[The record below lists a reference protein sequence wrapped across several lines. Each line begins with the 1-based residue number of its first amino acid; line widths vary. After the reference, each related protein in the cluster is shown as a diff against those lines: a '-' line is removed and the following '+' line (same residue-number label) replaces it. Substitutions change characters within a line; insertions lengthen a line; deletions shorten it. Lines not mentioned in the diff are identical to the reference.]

1 MRETVFRERQEK
13 VAHLDAVSKMI
24 ARVFGLDSYKVF
36 GGIVA
41 DYAQE
46 VFQET
51 YDADLLRLKVDAL
64 RAAQGRIKSE
74 RKTAHRMLDRLE
86 RMGEFYD
93 REFGPD
99 LKPLAKKPPPSTPR
113 VKKPSP

>member
-1 MRETVFRERQEK
+1 MREAVFRERQEK

-24 ARVFGLDSYKVF
+24 AAVFNMDPRKMF
-36 GGIVA
+36 GGIMA

-51 YDADLLRLKVDAL
+51 YDADLLRLKIEAL
-64 RAAQGRIKSE
+64 RRAQNRLKSE
-74 RKTAHRMLDRLE
+74 RQHAHKMLTRLE
-86 RMGEFYD
+86 RMGQFYD
-93 REFGPD
+93 LELGPD
-99 LKPLAKKPPPSTPR
+99 LKPLPKATSR